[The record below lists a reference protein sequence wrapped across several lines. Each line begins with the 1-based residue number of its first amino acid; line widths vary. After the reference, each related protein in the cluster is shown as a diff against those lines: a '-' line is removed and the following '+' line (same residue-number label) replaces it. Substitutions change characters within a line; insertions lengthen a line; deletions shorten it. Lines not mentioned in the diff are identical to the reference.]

1 MLVKDM
7 IKILEAQDQN
17 ATVIISSIPSY
28 NLSFGVEEEE

>member
-1 MLVKDM
+1 MKVKDL

-17 ATVIISSIPSY
+17 ATVIISSTPNY